1 MNWLVISSTISA
13 NLVKETIMEKF
24 NGTDLVLCEEEHDLK
39 VIYDNSDKSFFAYCN
54 KCALVI
60 NMSAKYLDKLFKN

>member
-1 MNWLVISSTISA
+1 
-13 NLVKETIMEKF
+13 MEKF

-60 NMSAKYLDKLFKN
+60 TMSAKYLDKLFKN